1 MRKNQKIL
9 CLLLTICCS
18 LFIIHYSFAEDPIP
32 STGMKEQV
40 YISADQLDFIKDKNL
55 MNGRGNVE
63 IWYKDKAIFGDAVEF
78 NTESGIGNIKG
89 NVVLSDPE
97 SQIYS
102 ESAEFNIKTA
112 TGILQN
118 TEGVIAS
125 KYYFTG
131 EKLEKVGSDRYTIFG
146 GTLTTCCEETPA
158 WRFRV
163 SKSHLHLEHY
173 AFLTGSSFLIKDVP
187 VFYLPFWIVPI
198 KTKRATGFLTPSFGS
213 SNKDGYFINNSF
225 FWAITDHQDATIY
238 LDYLEKKGVREGLE
252 YRYFLSKNSSGNFLG
267 SYLKERDTE
276 RELYKINFD
285 HNHLFPY
292 SVQGAVKIDIVS
304 GANPDREYEDDT
316 GLRTRR
322 YTDSYARLT
331 KSWLSRSLQILGRKR
346 ESVESGYSEIYAQ
359 SPEVAFVNQK
369 ERIGNLPFFFSMD
382 SSFTSFRN
390 EKGRDK
396 TELERGDI
404 NPRITYT
411 FDKYPWLTFTPTL
424 GLRETYYS
432 RGLNKRDSFTRDLY
446 DAELKMEGPKFF
458 RTFYSPIPPTS
469 EGGEREGVKHI
480 IEPRVVYNYI
490 PDIDRE
496 DRREI
501 IQIDGIDSVTS
512 KNIISYFL
520 TNRVLRK
527 TGSIN
532 EIVRFEI
539 SQQYDIT
546 EANRSDASSLNPR
559 RPFSD
564 LRLDL
569 DTHAIKPL
577 IFNFDTAYDVYES
590 QINTANLDIGVNYE
604 DIWYLTAERRYIRKP
619 ESTFLTGIAG
629 VNFTSNL
636 SFQYSARYDELNKKF
651 LENDYSASYSSG
663 CWEVSFDVV
672 DRKYFVNNEEKD
684 EMKFFF
690 LITLKDVV
698 SVGKRGNL
706 GLIQRKI

>member
-1 MRKNQKIL
+1 MRKRQKIF
-9 CLLLTICCS
+9 CLLLTLYC
-18 LFIIHYSFAEDPIP
+18 LLLAIIDLSFAEEPL
-32 STGMKEQV
+32 S
-40 YISADQLDFIKDKNL
+40 ISADQLEFIRDKNL
-55 MNGRGNVE
+55 MDGRGDVE

-78 NTESGIGNIKG
+78 NTETGVGNIKG
-89 NVVLSDPE
+89 NVVLSDSE

-112 TGILQN
+112 TGILKN
-118 TEGVIAS
+118 TEGIIAS

-131 EKLEKVGSDRYTIFG
+131 ERLEKVGTDRYTIFG

-173 AFLTGSSFLIKDVP
+173 AFLTGSALLIKDIP

-238 LDYLEKKGVREGLE
+238 IDYLEKKGLREGLE

-292 SVQGAVKIDIVS
+292 NVQGAVKVDLVS

-346 ESVESGYSEIYAQ
+346 ESVESGYSEIFAQ
-359 SPEVAFVNQK
+359 APEVTFVNQK

-390 EKGRDK
+390 EKGMVK

-404 NPRITYT
+404 YPRITYT
-411 FDKYPWLTFTPTL
+411 FNSYPWITLTPTL

-432 RGLNKRDSFTRDLY
+432 RGLNKMDSFTRDLY
-446 DAELKMEGPKFF
+446 DAELKIEGPKFF
-458 RTFYSPIPPTS
+458 RMFNAKSPL
-469 EGGEREGVKHI
+469 KHI
-480 IEPRVVYNYI
+480 IEPRIVYNYL

-496 DRREI
+496 DRREV
-501 IQIDGIDSVTS
+501 IQIDAVDSVSS
-512 KNIISYFL
+512 KNIISYFM
-520 TNRVLRK
+520 TNRVLMK
-527 TGSIN
+527 TESIS

-546 EANRSDASSLNPR
+546 EANRNDNLQTIPR

-564 LRLDL
+564 LRFDL
-569 DTHAIKPL
+569 DTHILKPL
-577 IFNFDTAYDVYES
+577 IFNFDTKYDVYES
-590 QINTANLDIGVNYE
+590 RINTANLDVGVNYE
-604 DIWYLTAERRYIRKP
+604 DIWYLTAERRYTRAP

-629 VNFTSNL
+629 VNLTKNL
-636 SFQYSARYDELNKKF
+636 NLQYSARYDELNKKF
-651 LENDYSASYSSG
+651 LESDYSATYSSG
-663 CWEVSFDVV
+663 CWEVSFDVF
-672 DRKYFVNNEEKD
+672 DRKYYVNNEERD

-698 SVGKRGNL
+698 SIGKRGNL

>member
-1 MRKNQKIL
+1 MRKNQEIF

-18 LFIIHYSFAEDPIP
+18 VFIIHYSFAEEPPLSKNI
-32 STGMKEQV
+32 KEQIF
-40 YISADQLDFIKDKNL
+40 ISADRLEFIKNKNL
-55 MNGRGNVE
+55 MDGRGNVE
-63 IWYKDKAIFGDAVEF
+63 IWHKDRAVFGDAVEF
-78 NTESGIGNIKG
+78 NTDTGDGLING
-89 NVVLSDPE
+89 NVVLSDTE

-102 ESAEFNIKTA
+102 ESAEFNMKA
-112 TGILQN
+112 ETGILHN

-131 EKLEKVGSDRYTIFG
+131 EKLEKVGTDRYTIFS

-163 SKSHLHLEHY
+163 SKSRLRLEHY
-173 AFLTGSSFLIKDVP
+173 AFLTGSFLLIKDIP

-198 KTKRATGFLTPSFGS
+198 KTKRATGFLAPSFGS
-213 SNKDGYFINNSF
+213 SNKDGFFINNSF

-238 LDYLEKKGVREGLE
+238 LDYLEKKGLREGLE

-285 HNHLFPY
+285 HNHLFTY
-292 SVQGAVKIDIVS
+292 NVQGAVKIDIVS

-316 GLRTRR
+316 SMRTRR
-322 YTDSYARLT
+322 YTDSYMRLT
-331 KSWLSRSLQILGRKR
+331 KNWLSRSLQILGRKR
-346 ESVESGYSEIYAQ
+346 ESVESGYSEVYAQ
-359 SPEVAFVNQK
+359 SPEVVFVNQK

-390 EKGRDK
+390 EKGVNK
-396 TELERGDI
+396 IELERADI
-404 NPRITYT
+404 YPRITYT
-411 FDKYPWLTFTPTL
+411 LDRYPWITLTPTL

-432 RGLNKRDSFTRDLY
+432 RGLNKRDGFTRDIY
-446 DAELKMEGPKFF
+446 DIELKMEGPKLF
-458 RTFYSPIPPTS
+458 RIFNTKSPL
-469 EGGEREGVKHI
+469 KHI
-480 IEPRVVYNYI
+480 IEPRVIYNYL
-490 PDIDRE
+490 PDMDMKDRG
-496 DRREI
+496 EI
-501 IQIDGIDSVTS
+501 IQIDAVDSVTS
-512 KNIISYFL
+512 KSIISYFL
-520 TNRVLRK
+520 TNRVLMK
-527 TGSIN
+527 TESTN

-546 EANRSDASSLNPR
+546 EANRNDNLQVVPR

-564 LRLDL
+564 LRFDL
-569 DTHAIKPL
+569 DTHIIKPL
-577 IFNFDTAYDVYES
+577 IFNFDAGYNVYES
-590 QINTANLDIGVNYE
+590 QINTANMDIGVNYK
-604 DIWYLTAERRYIRKP
+604 DILYLTTERRYTRKP
-619 ESTFLTGIAG
+619 ESTFLTGITG
-629 VNFTSNL
+629 VNLTKKLNL
-636 SFQYSARYDELNKKF
+636 QYSARYDELNKKF
-651 LENDYSASYSSG
+651 IENDYSATYSSG

-672 DRKYFVNNEEKD
+672 DRKYFVNSEERD

-698 SVGKRGNL
+698 SIGKRGNL